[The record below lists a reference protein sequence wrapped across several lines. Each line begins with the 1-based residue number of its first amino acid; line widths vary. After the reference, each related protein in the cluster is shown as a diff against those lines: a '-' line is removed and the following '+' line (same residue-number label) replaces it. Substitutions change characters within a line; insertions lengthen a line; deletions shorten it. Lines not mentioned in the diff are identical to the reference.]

1 MAVGTYHLSLPS
13 GLVLELNNCY
23 CISALSKNIISSSCL
38 EEVDGYEI
46 VINNKRY
53 SIYYNGI
60 LYAHCPLVNK
70 LYILDL
76 EDKPIY
82 NSNAKRLQPNDLNPT
97 FIWHYRLGHI
107 NKKCIEKLH
116 KDGLLSSFD
125 FESFDMCE
133 SCLLSKMTKAPFTG
147 QSERASDLLG
157 LVHTDVCG
165 PMSSVA
171 RVGFQY
177 FINFSDDFSRYGY
190 IYLTRHKSELFEKFK
205 KFQNE
210 VQNQLG
216 KTIKFLRSDC
226 GGEYLSH
233 EFGDHLKQYGI
244 VPQFTPPGTP
254 PWNGF
259 LEWRNRTLLDMVRS
273 MMSQTDLP
281 LLFWGYALETIVFTL
296 NRVPTKSVENIP
308 YEIWTGKCPG
318 LSFLKVWGCEAYV
331 KRLMSDELTPK
342 SDKCFFMGYLRETKG
357 YYF

>member
-1 MAVGTYHLSLPS
+1 MIHTCKSLQGLQRTRRFAKGKLDARVGNGAKVAVMAMGTYHLSLPS
-13 GLVLELNNCY
+13 ALVLELNNCY

-107 NKKCIEKLH
+107 NEKRIEKFH

-171 RVGFQY
+171 RGGFQY
-177 FINFSDDFSRYGY
+177 FITFIDEFSRYKY
-190 IYLTRHKSELFEKFK
+190 IYLVRHKSESFEKFK
-205 KFQNE
+205 
-210 VQNQLG
+210 
-216 KTIKFLRSDC
+216 
-226 GGEYLSH
+226 
-233 EFGDHLKQYGI
+233 
-244 VPQFTPPGTP
+244 
-254 PWNGF
+254 
-259 LEWRNRTLLDMVRS
+259 
-273 MMSQTDLP
+273 
-281 LLFWGYALETIVFTL
+281 
-296 NRVPTKSVENIP
+296 
-308 YEIWTGKCPG
+308 EI
-318 LSFLKVWGCEAYV
+318 
-331 KRLMSDELTPK
+331 
-342 SDKCFFMGYLRETKG
+342 
-357 YYF
+357 